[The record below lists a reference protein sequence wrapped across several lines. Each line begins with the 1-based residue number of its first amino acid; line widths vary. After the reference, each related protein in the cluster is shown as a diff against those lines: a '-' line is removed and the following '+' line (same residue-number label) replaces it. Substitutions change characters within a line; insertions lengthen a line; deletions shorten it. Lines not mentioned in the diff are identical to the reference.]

1 MNLFILS
8 FIQREIAQFMMDKH
22 VSKILLEAVQML
34 CSAKRILDPNDEVND
49 RIYKLAHKNH
59 PVTIWCRKSKANFL
73 WTLELIEEL
82 HNEWRF
88 RYGHPSTKFHKSY
101 LMAIILRENIPSDD
115 KFEESGLTPFALAMP
130 IVYKTDNPIDSYRNY
145 YMSAEKQKIAT
156 WKKGREKPDWYV
168 LNKNKNTIL
177 FY

>member
-8 FIQREIAQFMMDKH
+8 LLQKEIASFMMDKH

-34 CSAKRILDPNDEVND
+34 CTAKRVLDLDDETNE

-59 PVTIWCRKSKANFL
+59 PVTIWCRKSRENFL
-73 WTLELIEEL
+73 WVIDLVEEL

-88 RYGHPSTKFHKSY
+88 RYGHPETKFHKAY
-101 LMAIILRENIPSDD
+101 LVSLILKENVPSPD

-130 IVYKTDNPIDSYRNY
+130 EQYKTNDPVVSYRNY
-145 YMSAEKQKIAT
+145 YMSDEKQRIAT
-156 WKKGREKPDWYV
+156 WKKKREQPEWYRRTLV
-168 LNKNKNTIL
+168 
-177 FY
+177 

>member
-8 FIQREIAQFMMDKH
+8 LIQREIAQYMMDKH

-34 CSAKRILDPNDEVND
+34 CSCKRVLDPDDETVNSQ
-49 RIYKLAHKNH
+49 IYKLAHKNH

-88 RYGHPSTKFHKSY
+88 RYGHPDTKFHKSY
-101 LMAIILRENIPSDD
+101 LMAMILRENMPSDD
-115 KFEESGLTPFALAMP
+115 KFEQEGLTPFALAMP
-130 IVYKTDNPIDSYRNY
+130 VEYKSDNAVESYRNY
-145 YMSAEKQKIAT
+145 YMSEEKQKIAS
-156 WKKGREKPDWYV
+156 WKKKREKPDWYRV
-168 LNKNKNTIL
+168 SLV
-177 FY
+177 